1 MAEPKELKSIPIEVH
16 MPGIAGEAHV
26 ALLALRVLE
35 CRLKGD
41 MADSVPGL
49 EDSIARVEVCLAWSI
64 SSLQGERYNL
74 PIMLALF
81 EMASFA
87 LEEFIKAVE
96 RDNPRGEEEKCKPK
110 RNDFPLDPSLKPV

>member
-16 MPGIAGEAHV
+16 MPGIAGEARV
-26 ALLALRVLE
+26 ALLALRILE

-49 EDSIARVEVCLAWSI
+49 EDSITRVEDCLAWSI

-74 PIMLALF
+74 PIMLAFF
-81 EMASFA
+81 EVASFA
-87 LEEFIKAVE
+87 LEEFIKAIE
-96 RDNPRGEEEKCKPK
+96 RDTPRGEEEKCKPK